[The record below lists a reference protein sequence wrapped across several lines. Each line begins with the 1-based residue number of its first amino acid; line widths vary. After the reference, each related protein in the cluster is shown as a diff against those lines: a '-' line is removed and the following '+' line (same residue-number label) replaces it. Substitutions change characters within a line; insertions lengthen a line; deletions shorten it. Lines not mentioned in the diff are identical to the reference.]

1 MAMAQGEGEPSVE
14 DGPEG
19 LHGIL
24 EDMKN
29 YYDQRASEYPD
40 WSDQEEMDDVESEQ
54 ESSWIDDVQVFLN
67 ALSENRL
74 VGSVLEVASGTGI
87 LTKELVNN
95 ASSVTALD
103 SSQEMIE
110 ECKARMKGNTKVRY
124 VLADF
129 YDWTPDKTYDAVA
142 FSFWISHV
150 PNARLDEFVSKVSLC
165 LKPMGKV
172 FFVDQ
177 QRGAKKLETFSR
189 PGGEVAMR
197 RLDDGRDFKI
207 IKHFYSPKEIE
218 ECFLRNQIRIRVTN
232 TPTHFYFGVGEKLP
246 KSPWASSDTT
256 DQLPANPSSP

>member
-1 MAMAQGEGEPSVE
+1 MAMAKGKGEPSAE

-19 LHGIL
+19 LYSIL
-24 EDMKN
+24 EEMKD

-40 WSDQEEMDDVESEQ
+40 WSNQKEMDDDGSE
-54 ESSWIDDVQVFLN
+54 EGSPWLDDVQVFLH
-67 ALSENRL
+67 ALSKNRV

-87 LTKELVNN
+87 LTGELVKN

-103 SSQEMIE
+103 SSQGMIE

-129 YDWTPDKTYDAVA
+129 FDWTPDKTYDAVA

-150 PNARLDEFVSKVSLC
+150 PNAKLNEFVSKVSLC
-165 LKPMGKV
+165 LKPKGKV

-177 QRGAKKLETFSR
+177 QRGAMKRETFSR

-207 IKHFYSPKEIE
+207 IKHFYSSKEIE
-218 ECFLRNQIRIRVTN
+218 ECFLRNQIKVRVTN

-246 KSPWASSDTT
+246 QSPSSSSDTT
-256 DQLPANPSSP
+256 DQFPANPSTP